1 MYMTLGVLSL
11 YTQCT
16 VSFECMCSSKC
27 MWAVNMFHKS
37 KQCLNGGED
46 RDTYTIL
53 TRVYN

>member
-27 MWAVNMFHKS
+27 MWAVDMFHKS

-46 RDTYTIL
+46 RDTYTMHI
-53 TRVYN
+53 T